1 MVVDF
6 IKSNWAHCKNNPK
19 HRKDL
24 ITMFTAGFIG
34 CGNMGGALASA
45 AAKAIGGENVFLSDF
60 LKEKAS
66 ALAEKISANASDNAS
81 IAKNCK
87 YIFLGVKP
95 QVIFS
100 TISEIAPLLKERKDR
115 FVVVSMA
122 AGISISAVK
131 EAFGFNLPVIRIM
144 PNTPASVGKGIILY
158 SFGEEIKKEENG
170 EFLQI
175 FSQAGLCDRIDEKLI
190 DGASALSGC
199 GPAFVYLFIEALAD
213 GGVLCGLPRDKA
225 LSYAANTVL
234 GAAEMVIE
242 TKKHPG
248 ELKDAVCS
256 PGGTTIEGV
265 RALEEGSFRA
275 NSINAVV
282 KAYEKT
288 LKLKK

>member
-1 MVVDF
+1 
-6 IKSNWAHCKNNPK
+6 
-19 HRKDL
+19 
-24 ITMFTAGFIG
+24 MFTAGFIG

-45 AAKAIGGENVFLSDF
+45 AAKAIGGERVSLSDF
-60 LKEKAS
+60 LEEKA
-66 ALAEKISANASDNAS
+66 ASLSIGTGAHKSSNEE

-95 QVIFS
+95 QVIFN
-100 TISEIAPLLKERKDR
+100 TISEISPVLKNRSDR

-122 AGISISAVK
+122 AGISIGSIK
-131 EAFGFNLPVIRIM
+131 EAFGFEIPVIRIM

-158 SFGEEIKKEENG
+158 SFGDEITDDEEKE
-170 EFLQI
+170 FCKI
-175 FSQAGLCDRIDEKLI
+175 FSLAGITDKIDEKLI

-213 GGVLCGLPRDKA
+213 GAVDCGLPRDKA
-225 LSYAANTVL
+225 LSYAANTVI
-234 GAAEMVIE
+234 GAAQMVIE
-242 TKKHPG
+242 SGKHPG
-248 ELKDAVCS
+248 VLKDAVCS

-265 RALEEGSFRA
+265 RALEEGGLRSSA
-275 NSINAVV
+275 MNAVI